1 VPDFSSE
8 EEVYTYL
15 KFKLAEKGIRVA
27 GVKVGLGRLSPD
39 IDLLLE
45 TGDEKVGIE
54 VKYLSSKPL
63 RPYEGIGEALA
74 LLLQSLDKAYLLHV
88 FDSSI
93 RDAERVAETAARL
106 VRLTPLGYMVMMGR
120 SEPTIRVEAKPN
132 PLKKVD
138 P

>member
-1 VPDFSSE
+1 
-8 EEVYTYL
+8 
-15 KFKLAEKGIRVA
+15 
-27 GVKVGLGRLSPD
+27 
-39 IDLLLE
+39 
-45 TGDEKVGIE
+45 
-54 VKYLSSKPL
+54 
-63 RPYEGIGEALA
+63 EALA